1 VNTAKL
7 LWYGELADFPY
18 KEHNGM
24 FQAWVG
30 LKNAKF
36 SFDTAWPTI
45 TDLQLDLLFENDA
58 MYLDS
63 KSATLNGVKAKRIT
77 GRIPELAEGG
87 HIEIEAKASA
97 PGNEV
102 RDYMMA
108 TPLVDSVG
116 AALTALQVSGPV
128 YSEFQL
134 NIPFDSDREARA
146 WGYADLKNNRVDID
160 APPMTL
166 ENATGRI
173 KFDNDVVTT
182 SGLSAELLKQPI
194 SLDFRGE
201 NAEQGYNV
209 TINTLGDWEV
219 NTLKPYL
226 GERWLSLVSGHA

>member
-1 VNTAKL
+1 YLPTLALGRELTDYLSSAIQGGKVNTAKL
-7 LWYGELADFPY
+7 LWYGELGQFPY
-18 KEHNGM
+18 RDNDGM

-30 LKNAKF
+30 LKDAKF

-63 KSATLNGVKAKRIT
+63 KSATLNGVHAKRIT

-134 NIPFDSDREARA
+134 NIPFDFEKDSRA
-146 WGYADLKNNRVDID
+146 WGYADLTENRVDI
-160 APPMTL
+160 
-166 ENATGRI
+166 E
-173 KFDNDVVTT
+173 
-182 SGLSAELLKQPI
+182 
-194 SLDFRGE
+194 
-201 NAEQGYNV
+201 
-209 TINTLGDWEV
+209 
-219 NTLKPYL
+219 
-226 GERWLSLVSGHA
+226 

>member
-1 VNTAKL
+1 
-7 LWYGELADFPY
+7 
-18 KEHNGM
+18 
-24 FQAWVG
+24 
-30 LKNAKF
+30 LKDAKF

-63 KSATLNGVKAKRIT
+63 KSATLNGVHAKRIT

-134 NIPFDSDREARA
+134 NIPFDFEKESRA
-146 WGYADLKNNRVDID
+146 WGYADLTENRVDIE

-173 KFDNDVVTT
+173 TFDNDVVTT
-182 SGLSAELLKQPI
+182 SGLSAELLQQPI
-194 SLDFRGE
+194 SLDFHGE
-201 NAEQGYNV
+201 SAEQGYNV
-209 TINTLGDWEV
+209 TINTL
-219 NTLKPYL
+219 
-226 GERWLSLVSGHA
+226 